1 MATAGESPQAKE
13 GSRHNGLVRAVDGI
27 FSTRALLD
35 LAIEYSG
42 STGLDEFLGTHRCL
56 FFSTCGE
63 GGASAGGFEF
73 RQHIGSDRHWSTEE
87 VSLRQCGYGIGQVVG
102 NGRR

>member
-63 GGASAGGFEF
+63 GEPQPVDSSSDSTSAPTATGPPK
-73 RQHIGSDRHWSTEE
+73 RYPCVSVDTASDR
-87 VSLRQCGYGIGQVVG
+87 
-102 NGRR
+102 